1 MVQVTLDA
9 MLSERTLNLPVEE
22 VMDIT
27 FSTWPWQHWAK
38 ERPSAVALSF
48 GEQQFSWAELAERVE
63 EYAQGLVEKGLK
75 RDQLVAVVAPNS
87 VSVIWLLLAVLRTGA
102 RFVGLN
108 PRLSQQELSSQL
120 AQLECDFIWHPA
132 KSHLEQEST
141 FKLPP
146 RLQLLPPQTTRM
158 VPVTWQA
165 TRAATLTMTSGS
177 TGQPKAVVHSA
188 QSHLASAAGLLNWMK
203 FDADDSWLL
212 SLPLFHISGMAI
224 VWRWLYRGAQ
234 MAVEPLQ
241 DLPRALSKVT
251 HASLVPTQL
260 QRLLEKNDVSTLSL
274 KRVLLGGA
282 VIPVSLTERAK
293 SVGIECWCGY
303 GMTEMASTVTAKL
316 ADNSAGVGAV
326 LPNRE
331 LMLKDG
337 EVWVKGKTLG
347 LGYYR
352 NRTVFP
358 FSEQTWFA
366 TKDLACWR
374 DEELFILGR
383 KDNMFISGGENI
395 QPEEI
400 EKVLLAHPK
409 VNQAF
414 VLPVDDTEYGQR
426 PVAIVATSSELD
438 ASLSDELAGYMMQ
451 QMMGLCR
458 PVKYLALPA
467 HLSTGGI
474 KISRK
479 QLAEWLAKQS

>member
-1 MVQVTLDA
+1 M
-9 MLSERTLNLPVEE
+9 S
-22 VMDIT
+22 
-27 FSTWPWQHWAK
+27 
-38 ERPSAVALSF
+38 
-48 GEQQFSWAELAERVE
+48 
-63 EYAQGLVEKGLK
+63 
-75 RDQLVAVVAPNS
+75 
-87 VSVIWLLLAVLRTGA
+87 GA
-102 RFVGLN
+102 RYVGLN
-108 PRLSQQELSSQL
+108 PRLSPQELASQL
-120 AQLECDFIWHPA
+120 AQLEPDFIWHPA
-132 KSHLEQEST
+132 KQGFGEQGGVA
-141 FKLPP
+141 LPP
-146 RLQLLPPQTTRM
+146 RLQLLPPQTARM

-177 TGQPKAVVHSA
+177 TGQPKAVVHNG
-188 QSHLASAAGLLNWMK
+188 QSHLASAAGLLNWMA

-234 MAVEPLQ
+234 LVVESAQELDQ
-241 DLPRALSKVT
+241 ALTKVT

-260 QRLLEKNDVSTLSL
+260 QRLLDNSNTSGLSL

-293 SVGIECWCGY
+293 RADIECWCGY

-316 ADNSAGVGAV
+316 ADSSAGVGAV

-331 LMLKDG
+331 LMLKEG
-337 EVWVKGKTLG
+337 EVLVKGKTMG
-347 LGYYR
+347 MGYYR

-358 FSEQTWFA
+358 FSDQDWFA
-366 TKDLACWR
+366 TKDLASWH

-400 EKVLLAHPK
+400 EKALLAHPK

-414 VLPVDDTEYGQR
+414 VLPTADNEYGQR
-426 PVAIVATSSELD
+426 PAAVLAT
-438 ASLSDELAGYMMQ
+438 SDELDETLITELTGYMKQ
-451 QMMGLCR
+451 HVMGLCR
-458 PVKYLALPA
+458 PVRYLPLPTR
-467 HLSTGGI
+467 LSSGGI

-479 QLAEWLAKQS
+479 QLAQWLAEQS